1 MSMIF
6 YRSVKYFT
14 YIEKKTFVAE
24 LYVYID
30 FRLVW
35 ILNFLFQN
43 YTKKQVTPLFE
54 HFKNI
59 TEDWSQVPSSH
70 TDQ

>member
-1 MSMIF
+1 MNF

-14 YIEKKTFVAE
+14 YIEKKTYVAE

-35 ILNFLFQN
+35 ILNFLLVELHQEAGDPPFWTFQE
-43 YTKKQVTPLFE
+43 YYWRLVTSAL
-54 HFKNI
+54 
-59 TEDWSQVPSSH
+59 
-70 TDQ
+70 